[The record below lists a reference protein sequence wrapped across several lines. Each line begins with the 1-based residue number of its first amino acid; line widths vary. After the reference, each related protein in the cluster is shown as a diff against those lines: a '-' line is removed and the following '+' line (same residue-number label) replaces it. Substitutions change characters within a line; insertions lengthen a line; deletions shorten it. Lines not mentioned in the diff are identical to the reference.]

1 VPQPPLSSR
10 PYIHGA
16 SEREQRRLVKQA
28 DLLRV
33 LLADNLEFHPGEH
46 LLEIGCGV
54 VAVLGQ
60 IGQAHPKRGSAA
72 SISTLS
78 RSPPPA
84 SLWPAWG
91 SRPWNLWWAT
101 QRSCRGRTAGL
112 IGSAWGGW
120 PPDRAIETFLAAFV
134 AHFNHNGDAH
144 ADTRLAERDNAS
156 MTICIDQARVVGALN
171 WATLT
176 RA

>member
-1 VPQPPLSSR
+1 MPQPPPLSSR
-10 PYIHGA
+10 PYIHGS

-54 VAVLGQ
+54 GAVLGQ

-84 SLWPAWG
+84 SIWPAWG
-91 SRPWNLWWAT
+91 SRQWNLWWAT

-134 AHFNHNGDAH
+134 AHFNRHGDTH
-144 ADTRLAERDNAS
+144 VDTRLAERDNAS
-156 MTICIDQARVVGALN
+156 VTICLYQAQACDR
-171 WATLT
+171 
-176 RA
+176 